1 MKYGKYLKV
10 LGLAIS
16 FPSTILTLAFGI
28 FKLVE
33 AGVVS
38 KNIGFGIF
46 FIVIFNILWLMIRY
60 AFFKKDKS

>member
-16 FPSTILTLAFGI
+16 FPSTILTLAFGV

-38 KNIGFGIF
+38 RNIGFGIF
-46 FIVIFNILWLMIRY
+46 FVVIFNILWLMIRY
-60 AFFKKDKS
+60 AFLKKDKP